1 MRLAEEVNRKLGSA
15 EIIRYGVVSEID
27 GDSLSI
33 TASGETVA
41 DLPWLDSYTPVAG
54 DRVAVLC
61 SRSSWLVLGKV
72 TAPESA
78 YGEPVTIEVL
88 PDGYWVRQR
97 TLHSEAWDGHYEED
111 GTPVWDPQLPDIFED
126 PNWPATSMWEFD
138 SSYRA
143 DQIQQVLGVGRPPQG
158 DSSLINYKAPLREWW
173 LALHYPSLAGLLPPQ
188 AEVVDMT
195 MAVRND
201 GTRSWGALQGRPE
214 IVAHGIDLDL
224 DASLVE
230 RDGSLPPFEFVEG
243 YENWNAGLVAPGQTA
258 SFEVPADFIDGLL
271 DGTLTGLAFWGPG
284 TGMYVSDLTEFLDNG
299 PPWQRW
305 ITNVKPFALRVTYVV
320 EDTID

>member
-15 EIIRYGVVSEID
+15 EIIRYGVVSEIEE
-27 GDSLSI
+27 DSLSI

-41 DLPWLDSYTPVAG
+41 DLPWLDSYTPVVG

-61 SRSSWLVLGKV
+61 SRSSWLVMGKV

-78 YGEPVTIEVL
+78 YGEPVTIDVL
-88 PDGYWVRQR
+88 PDGFWGRLR
-97 TLHSEAWDGHYEED
+97 TLASDSWDGHYED
-111 GTPVWDPQLPDIFED
+111 GVAVWEPHPAEVFED
-126 PNWPATSMWEFD
+126 PDWPATSMWEFD
-138 SSYRA
+138 ESVRA
-143 DQIQQVLGVGRPPQG
+143 DQIQQAIGVFRSPQG
-158 DSSLINYKAPLREWW
+158 DGDLINYKAPLLE
-173 LALHYPSLAGLLPPQ
+173 AAYAVHYPALADVLPPN
-188 AEVVDMT
+188 AEVVDVT
-195 MAVRND
+195 FAVRND
-201 GTRSWGALQGRPE
+201 GLRSGFKMEGSPE
-214 IVAHGIDLDL
+214 LVAHGIDLDL
-224 DASLVE
+224 EDSLPQ
-230 RDGSLPPFEFVEG
+230 RDGDLPPFEFVEG

-284 TGMYVSDLTEFLDNG
+284 TGMYVSDLTEFLENG

-305 ITNVKPFALRVTYVV
+305 VTNVKPFALRVTYVV